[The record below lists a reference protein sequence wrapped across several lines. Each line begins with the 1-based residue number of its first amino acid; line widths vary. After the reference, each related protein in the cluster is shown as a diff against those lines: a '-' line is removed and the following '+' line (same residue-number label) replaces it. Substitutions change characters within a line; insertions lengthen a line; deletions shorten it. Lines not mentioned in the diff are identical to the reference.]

1 MAGRNERWRQ
11 ALHLEPPHGW
21 LNDPNGLCFF
31 GGWYH
36 VYFQYAPDRAD
47 GNGRKC
53 WGHYRSRDLLRWEF
67 TGTVLFPDTPDDRD
81 GVYSGCAVADG
92 DTLHLFYTGN
102 VKEAGEHDYIRSGRG
117 ANVIHVT
124 TRDGEHMSA
133 KETLLR
139 NADYPAFCSC
149 HVRDPKV
156 WREDGRWHMV
166 LGARTLDDTGCVL
179 FYTSD
184 DLRRWQYDGQA
195 SVPDF
200 GYMWECPDVFSVG
213 GHRWLSVSPQ
223 GLPHGADRYP
233 NVYQSGRFRFDGR
246 LESFA
251 EWDRGFDFYAPQS
264 FEAPDGRRIL
274 IGWMGIGDAPYQNPT
289 TALGY
294 QHCLTLPR
302 EVTMA
307 ADGTLCQNPVR
318 ELAALRGGARVLRAA
333 ERVECPLPFE
343 VTAAVERPF
352 SLTIADV
359 LTLCWDGQTVTLRF
373 ADVRVGGGRGVRRAA
388 LSTCRDVRLV
398 ADTSAVEVYLDGG
411 RVVMSSRM
419 YPDGTRTA
427 VTARGLRATL
437 YTLNRMEVTD
447 CGE

>member
-1 MAGRNERWRQ
+1 
-11 ALHLEPPHGW
+11 
-21 LNDPNGLCFF
+21 
-31 GGWYH
+31 
-36 VYFQYAPDRAD
+36 
-47 GNGRKC
+47 
-53 WGHYRSRDLLRWEF
+53 
-67 TGTVLFPDTPDDRD
+67 
-81 GVYSGCAVADG
+81 
-92 DTLHLFYTGN
+92 
-102 VKEAGEHDYIRSGRG
+102 
-117 ANVIHVT
+117 
-124 TRDGEHMSA
+124 MSA

-139 NADYPAFCSC
+139 KDDYPAFCSC

-184 DLRRWQYDGQA
+184 DLRRWQYDGRA

-200 GYMWECPDVFSVG
+200 GYMWECPNVFSVG

-264 FEAPDGRRIL
+264 FEAPDGRHIL

-307 ADGTLCQNPVR
+307 ADGAC
-318 ELAALRGGARVLRAA
+318 GARRSPPAAMCGWWRTQARLR
-333 ERVECPLPFE
+333 RIS
-343 VTAAVERPF
+343 TAGAWR
-352 SLTIADV
+352 
-359 LTLCWDGQTVTLRF
+359 
-373 ADVRVGGGRGVRRAA
+373 
-388 LSTCRDVRLV
+388 
-398 ADTSAVEVYLDGG
+398 
-411 RVVMSSRM
+411 
-419 YPDGTRTA
+419 
-427 VTARGLRATL
+427 
-437 YTLNRMEVTD
+437 
-447 CGE
+447 